1 MLSIEKEVK
10 PKNGLYFDKSVVV
23 VVVGIVVVEVGVTGV
38 VVVEVAAVVAVV
50 DGAVVDA
57 AADA

>member
-10 PKNGLYFDKSVVV
+10 PKNGLYFDKSVV